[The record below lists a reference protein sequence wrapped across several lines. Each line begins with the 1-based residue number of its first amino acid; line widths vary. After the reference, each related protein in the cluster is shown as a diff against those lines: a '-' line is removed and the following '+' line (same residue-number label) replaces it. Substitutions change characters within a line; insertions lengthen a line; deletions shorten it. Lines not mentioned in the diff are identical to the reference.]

1 MKDVNYLQAKPHP
14 AFTAAEKVREIAAQ
28 KRTLQQQCKLQE
40 YQLTLYETIFP
51 WLSDFKEISSE
62 DLQQFAESEIAPESE
77 YSSLKNG
84 YHLKNIV
91 HFHQTIGFN
100 SLWRGILNVKSP
112 TGKSASNMNAMLVIA
127 TRKRGIESGTMVQL
141 KALKTWAV
149 I

>member
-1 MKDVNYLQAKPHP
+1 MKEVNYLQTKPHP
-14 AFTAAEKVREIAAQ
+14 AFTAAEKVKEIAAQ

-91 HFHQTIGFN
+91 RFHQPIGFN

-112 TGKSASNMNAMLVIA
+112 TGKSVSNMNAMLVIA
-127 TRKRGIESGTMVQL
+127 TRKRGIASDTMVQP